1 MTRSGRDRSKIYKS
15 YRKLRFLAR
24 KGTLLSIKEKET
36 AGFSELS
43 GSVSW
48 IMSFNSLAL
57 FLLAYLFVFQ
67 LNLLITGLA
76 AIANH
81 IPVVLYYY
89 GPDFLIRGRDWTV
102 DSINIVFS
110 SGPLFMLILAA
121 ILVILYI
128 MVSTET
134 GILRLFLLWAFY
146 HAVTRT
152 FGELLVGAVMSKGFG
167 FVIIYLFIMDTGKLI
182 LTILAFLVLFTIGII
197 MAKQAFF
204 SANIYL
210 GLLRSSVSGKFV
222 THQFFVPFLLGNLLM
237 VLVKLPDFNVFEMS
251 VNATMVLL
259 LIPLILKSKGLEDL
273 YFDED
278 PRVIRLNIP
287 ILIVTIIAI
296 ALFRV
301 IMAVGIRFQV

>member
-1 MTRSGRDRSKIYKS
+1 MTRSGQDRSKIYKS

-43 GSVSW
+43 GSASW
-48 IMSFNSLAL
+48 IMSLNSLAL

-67 LNLLITGLA
+67 LNLLITGMA

-110 SGPLFMLILAA
+110 SGPLFMLILSA

-237 VLVKLPDFNVFEMS
+237 VVVKLPDFNVFEMS

-259 LIPLILKSKGLEDL
+259 LIPLILKSKGMEDL

-278 PRVIRLNIP
+278 PRIIRLNIP

-301 IMAVGIRFQV
+301 IMAVGIRFQG